1 MLAHRHLVGVFRP
14 RTVLMLILAVI
25 QSNRIPDRS
34 DRCEPRAKKRRP
46 KEYDLMNEPRDVLRR
61 RLLCEA

>member
-1 MLAHRHLVGVFRP
+1 
-14 RTVLMLILAVI
+14 MLILAVI
-25 QSNRIPDRS
+25 QSNRIPDRPG
-34 DRCEPRAKKRRP
+34 RCEPRARKRRP